1 MQYRIKKVRKDAGL
15 NQTQFGSVL
24 GVSRD
29 AIATYESG
37 RVIPDASKRM
47 LICEKFN
54 VNPDW
59 LENGGNLE
67 PYKSSLGAKLTAA
80 LRNAPAIAAMLEELT
95 AVMSLEDWKNLN
107 AIIEKAIQY
116 KHSRRDDIAEP

>member
-1 MQYRIKKVRKDAGL
+1 MKDRIKKVRKDADL
-15 NQTQFGSVL
+15 NQTEFGAIL

-37 RVIPDASKRM
+37 RVIPDAAKRM

-54 VNPDW
+54 VNPEW
-59 LENGGNLE
+59 LENGGDLE
-67 PYKSSLGAKLTAA
+67 PYKASLGAKLTAA

-95 AVMSLEDWKNLN
+95 AVMSLEDWKTLN
-107 AIIEKAIQY
+107 ALVEKAIRQ
-116 KHSRRDDIAEP
+116 KKKEQP